1 MGNFQRRRRGTRS
14 RRGMSLLEVL
24 ISIAVL
30 VIGLS
35 GFLQAIVT
43 TSALESTSSEQ
54 AAAAAAARA
63 AVEQLR
69 ATPFDQ
75 VFARYNTAPQD
86 DPAGVVSPGANF
98 AVEDLRTRPGATAAG
113 RIRFPVASA
122 APATLRED
130 LVDAALGLPLDLD
143 ADGVIDAT
151 DHAADYRL
159 LPVVVTVEW
168 ESRRGP
174 ASFELRTI
182 LGQLP

>member
-1 MGNFQRRRRGTRS
+1 MGNVRKRAARS

-43 TSALESTSSEQ
+43 TSALESVAGEQ

-63 AVEQLR
+63 TVEQLR
-69 ATPFDQ
+69 ATPLAQ
-75 VFARYNTAPQD
+75 VFARYNASIQD
-86 DPAGVVSPGANF
+86 DPLGVVSPGATF
-98 AVEDLRTRPGATAAG
+98 DVEGLRPRPGAAAVG
-113 RIRFPVASA
+113 RIRLPVAA
-122 APATLRED
+122 GAPTALRED
-130 LVDAALGLPLDLD
+130 LVDAELGLPLDLD
-143 ADGVIDAT
+143 VDGVIDAT

-159 LPVVVTVEW
+159 LPVVVVVEW

-182 LGQLP
+182 LGELQ